1 MIIEINVSDKL
12 VTGDNDDHSALTDSD
27 QARERKRRA
36 PDIGTPFDLRAGE
49 RRPKLVSGLPLG
61 PHSE

>member
-12 VTGDNDDHSALTDSD
+12 VTGDNVDRSALTDSD

-36 PDIGTPFDLRAGE
+36 PDIGTPFDLRAEKGDRNSFRE
-49 RRPKLVSGLPLG
+49 CL
-61 PHSE
+61 